1 MKKIGNLYEL
11 INDALNEG
19 FSLIVEKDLS
29 VVKTEDKL
37 DELIDEYGEAITED
51 DELWTVMERRI
62 YGTLVFRHLEPDSEN
77 KIRKRYM
84 LIKWARRGKDRKSR
98 IDLEEL
104 QAEKAQQMLSIFA
117 KQILSA

>member
-37 DELIDEYGEAITED
+37 DELIDEYGEAIIEGLWTATDRQICSTLIFRRLVSD
-51 DELWTVMERRI
+51 DENQE
-62 YGTLVFRHLEPDSEN
+62 
-77 KIRKRYM
+77 RYM
-84 LIKWARRGKDRKSR
+84 LIKC
-98 IDLEEL
+98 
-104 QAEKAQQMLSIFA
+104 
-117 KQILSA
+117 

>member
-37 DELIDEYGEAITED
+37 DELIDEYGEAITEGLWTATDRQICSTLIFRRLVSD
-51 DELWTVMERRI
+51 DENQE
-62 YGTLVFRHLEPDSEN
+62 
-77 KIRKRYM
+77 RYM
-84 LIKWARRGKDRKSR
+84 LIKC
-98 IDLEEL
+98 
-104 QAEKAQQMLSIFA
+104 
-117 KQILSA
+117 

>member
-51 DELWTVMERRI
+51 DELWTATDRQICSTLIFRR
-62 YGTLVFRHLEPDSEN
+62 LVSDDEN
-77 KIRKRYM
+77 QERYM
-84 LIKWARRGKDRKSR
+84 LIKC
-98 IDLEEL
+98 
-104 QAEKAQQMLSIFA
+104 
-117 KQILSA
+117 

>member
-19 FSLIVEKDLS
+19 FIFLVTKDLEI
-29 VVKTEDKL
+29 VTLEEKL
-37 DELIDEYGEAITED
+37 DELVDEYGEAIADD
-51 DELWTVMERRI
+51 DELWTVTERRI

-84 LIKWARRGKDRKSR
+84 LIKC
-98 IDLEEL
+98 
-104 QAEKAQQMLSIFA
+104 
-117 KQILSA
+117 

>member
-1 MKKIGNLYEL
+1 MKKIGNLYEM
-11 INDALNEG
+11 INDALHEG

-51 DELWTVMERRI
+51 DALWTVTERRI

-84 LIKWARRGKDRKSR
+84 LIKC
-98 IDLEEL
+98 
-104 QAEKAQQMLSIFA
+104 
-117 KQILSA
+117 